1 MRALGSRA
9 APHLTGFSET
19 LPVKRVYPKTQ
30 TDRPVFFQVWLF
42 LGGNTVLCKSN
53 ASGIRRISLFVLTI
67 FRRKFE
73 RKFDRKFKAC

>member
-1 MRALGSRA
+1 MVKSVSMRALGSRA

-42 LGGNTVLCKSN
+42 LGGNRTPPGFSWFSLRKSLQN
-53 ASGIRRISLFVLTI
+53 R
-67 FRRKFE
+67 
-73 RKFDRKFKAC
+73 